1 MLYLIGK
8 GISNIYLNFIIEKN
22 WLSRFSEFK
31 KFVPM
36 SVFEGL
42 RLKQQADI
50 IEF

>member
-1 MLYLIGK
+1 MGK